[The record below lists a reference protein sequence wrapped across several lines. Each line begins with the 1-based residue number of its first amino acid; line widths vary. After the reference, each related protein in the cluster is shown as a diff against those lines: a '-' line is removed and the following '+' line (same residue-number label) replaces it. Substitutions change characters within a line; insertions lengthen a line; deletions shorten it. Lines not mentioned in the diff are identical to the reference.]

1 MKPTVP
7 QNLPI
12 KVDSSLFDAEFFK
25 AYCLFDEINNLLSV
39 FPISL
44 FSLIELE
51 EAYDS
56 IYPIRND
63 KPFLDL
69 LLENFKE
76 IKFNN
81 QKKALRVIR
90 EKYPKKVLKNRDLK
104 LLHKIILSGLGFD
117 KKEVGFFRTK
127 QNWIGPEGKGMKEA
141 YFFPPEIKV
150 YKKHLL
156 LLEKFKLKKSEEPLV
171 DLAIYFAQ
179 ALIIHPFMDGNGRVT
194 RLIIPKFLHDKKVFV
209 LPFFFMSRYFK
220 AHRLCYFEKLYL
232 ITDKKDWEG
241 WIRFFLKGVLIQ
253 AKDQLKIM
261 NELLK
266 IYQACLEAVGTS
278 PSAKKFI
285 CQFFQNIILDVTNIK
300 KERLFFEILR
310 QKKLVIF
317 VKGSKKW
324 AILKGVAR
332 IMKKRN

>member
-1 MKPTVP
+1 MKTTVP

-12 KVDSSLFDAEFFK
+12 KINSKLFDDELFK
-25 AYCLFDEINNLLSV
+25 AYCLIDEINIVLALY
-39 FPISL
+39 PLTL
-44 FSLIELE
+44 FSLVELQ

-56 IYPIRND
+56 IYPIQDD
-63 KPFLDL
+63 KTLLDL
-69 LLENFKE
+69 LIENFKE

-81 QKKALRVIR
+81 QKKALRTIR
-90 EKYPKKVLKNRDLK
+90 EKYLKKVLKNRDL
-104 LLHKIILSGLGFD
+104 LFLHKMILSGLGFD
-117 KKEVGFFRTK
+117 KKEVGAFRTK

-141 YFFPPEIKV
+141 YFFPPEKAV
-150 YKKHLL
+150 YKKHLIR
-156 LLEKFKLKKSEEPLV
+156 LEKFKLKKSQDPLI
-171 DLAIYFAQ
+171 DLAVYFAQ
-179 ALIIHPFMDGNGRVT
+179 ILIIHPFMDGNGRVA
-194 RLIIPKFLHDKKVFV
+194 RLIIPKFLQDKKVLV
-209 LPFFFMSRYFK
+209 LPFFFMSHYFK
-220 AHRLCYFEKLYL
+220 AHRLLYFEKLYL

-241 WIRFFLKGVLIQ
+241 WIRFFLKGFLIQ
-253 AKDQLKIM
+253 AKAQLKMM

-266 IYQACLEAVGTS
+266 IYQACLEAIGTS

-285 CQFFQNIILDVTNIK
+285 SQFFQNIILDVTNIK
-300 KERLFFEILR
+300 KQRPFLEILR